1 MRKYTIILLAILM
14 CCCQNNNPCKT
25 SKESVRSK
33 DGIKISYEV
42 RGCGNVAL
50 VFIHGWCSNRS
61 FWHEQIDTLSQIYKT
76 IAIDLPGHGES
87 GRNRNKW
94 SISSFADDVES
105 VVRHL
110 KLNHFVLIGHSMG
123 GLVSLEVASRLQDKV
138 VGLIAI
144 ESISNV
150 DSAVAPETMEPFY
163 KALEE
168 DFSGT
173 LRMAMPRMFSPKT
186 SEKLIHWVTNNSIRA
201 DSIMAISIARDASL
215 INEKD
220 LLSSVKI
227 PVRCIYGEYGDLNE
241 LHSRVEANSKYAD
254 YEAVF
259 IKDVGHFLFLEKP
272 NEVNNQLK
280 MYITEFMTA
289 DKEVTRSK

>member
-1 MRKYTIILLAILM
+1 MSKYTFLMLSLILFG
-14 CCCQNNNPCKT
+14 CQNKNPCET
-25 SKESVRSK
+25 LEENVPSK
-33 DGIKISYEV
+33 DGVIVSYEV
-42 RGCGNVAL
+42 SGCGDIAL
-50 VFIHGWCSNRS
+50 IFIHGWCSNRS
-61 FWHEQIDTLSQIYKT
+61 FWNEQLDTLSQLYKT

-105 VVRHL
+105 VVRNL
-110 KLNHFVLIGHSMG
+110 KLDHFVLIGHSMG

-138 VGLIAI
+138 IGLIAI

-150 DSAVAPETMEPFY
+150 DSVVTPETMEPFFG
-163 KALEE
+163 ALEKN
-168 DFSGT
+168 FSGT
-173 LRMAMPRMFSPKT
+173 LRMAMPRMFSPQT
-186 SEKLIHWVTNNSIRA
+186 SEELIHWVTDNSIRA
-201 DSIMAISIARDASL
+201 DSIMAISIARDVSM

-241 LHSRVEANSKYAD
+241 LQSRVEANSKYAD
-254 YEAVF
+254 YGAVF

-272 NEVNNQLK
+272 KETNKYLI
-280 MYITEFMTA
+280 MYITELLGRYIAT
-289 DKEVTRSK
+289 DK

>member
-1 MRKYTIILLAILM
+1 MRKYTIVILTILM
-14 CCCQNNNPCKT
+14 CCCQNNKPCKS
-25 SKESVRSK
+25 SKEYARSK
-33 DGIKISYEV
+33 DGLKISYEV

-61 FWHEQIDTLSQIYKT
+61 FWHEQIDTLSQLYKT

-87 GRNRNKW
+87 GRKRIEW

-105 VVRHL
+105 VIQHL
-110 KLNHFVLIGHSMG
+110 KLDHFVLIGHSMG

-138 VGLIAI
+138 IGLIAI

-150 DSAVAPETMEPFY
+150 DSVEAPEAMEPFY
-163 KALEE
+163 RALEE

-173 LRMAMPRMFSPKT
+173 LRMAMPRMFSPHA
-186 SEKLIHWVTNNSIRA
+186 SEKLIRWVTDNSIKA

-241 LHSRVEANSKYAD
+241 LQSRVKANSKYAD

-259 IKDVGHFLFLEKP
+259 IKDAGHFVFLERP
-272 NEVNNQLK
+272 HEVNDQIIR
-280 MYITEFMTA
+280 YINEFITFR
-289 DKEVTRSK
+289 DE